1 VKFLKQTTPNTMP
14 FSNRPFHTL
23 FQIAVLTSPRPPYE
37 MKNPPMSRD
46 LSAFKSRRK
55 AVHSGSIVGRV
66 MIDQARDSVFLLTA
80 PAPGG
85 KGGKP

>member
-46 LSAFKSRRK
+46 LGIAMGTGAIAMIAMGTGAFAK
-55 AVHSGSIVGRV
+55 
-66 MIDQARDSVFLLTA
+66 LLLA
-80 PAPGG
+80 L
-85 KGGKP
+85 